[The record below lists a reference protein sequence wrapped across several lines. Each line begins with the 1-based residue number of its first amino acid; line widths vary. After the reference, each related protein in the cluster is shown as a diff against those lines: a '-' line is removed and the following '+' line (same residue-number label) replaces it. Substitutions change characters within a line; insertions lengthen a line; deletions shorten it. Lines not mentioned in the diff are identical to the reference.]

1 MSSMGISSYIFFVI
15 PVFIFS
21 ECNPPSDNPYSKIP
35 IFPLFPN
42 VDGVVMGKPFKDIQ
56 KLEMLKRKEPL
67 NFFENYFFHKKDWKT
82 QVRFGLCHIS
92 SIFRFLS
99 CNLTELVIC
108 LLMTNIFS
116 HDISN
121 QTP

>member
-1 MSSMGISSYIFFVI
+1 MI

-21 ECNPPSDNPYSKIP
+21 ECNPPSDSPYSKIP

-82 QVRFGLCHIS
+82 QVGFGLCPIS
-92 SIFRFLS
+92 SIFSFLS
-99 CNLTELVIC
+99 SNLTELVMC